1 MSENVKNFINSVQ
14 QKDYTA
20 AKDMF
25 QGAMAEKIS
34 AAFENKKI
42 ELASQMTEGTQSN
55 LADYSDLKEQLMESL
70 DMDPKKLA
78 KLVDGM
84 ASDLVKNNVDAAIKK
99 LDSMIN
105 DNKEKADFLKLIVP
119 NLDVSRDA
127 ERQLKDKMKEYSRG

>member
-84 ASDLVKNNVDAAIKK
+84 ATDLVKNNVDAAIKK
-99 LDSMIN
+99 LDSMID

>member
-1 MSENVKNFINSVQ
+1 MSEKVQDFVQ
-14 QKDYTA
+14 QVNKQDFSA
-20 AKDMF
+20 AKGSF
-25 QGAMAEKIS
+25 ESAIAEKIS

-42 ELASQMTEGTQSN
+42 DLASQMSEGTQSN
-55 LADYSDLKEQLMESL
+55 LTDYSDLKEQLMESL

-84 ASDLVKNNVDAAIKK
+84 ATDLVKNNVDAAIKK
-99 LDSMIN
+99 LDSMID

>member
-34 AAFENKKI
+34 VAFENKKI

>member
-34 AAFENKKI
+34 VAFENKKI

-55 LADYSDLKEQLMESL
+55 LTDYSDLKEQLMESL

-84 ASDLVKNNVDAAIKK
+84 ATDLVKNNVDAAIKK
-99 LDSMIN
+99 LDSMID

>member
-1 MSENVKNFINSVQ
+1 MSEKVQDFVQ
-14 QKDYTA
+14 QVNKQDFSA
-20 AKDMF
+20 AKGSF
-25 QGAMAEKIS
+25 ESAISEKIS

-42 ELASQMTEGTQSN
+42 DLASQMSEGTQSN
-55 LADYSDLKEQLMESL
+55 LTDYSDLKEQLMESL

-84 ASDLVKNNVDAAIKK
+84 ATDLVKNNVDAAIKK
-99 LDSMIN
+99 LDSMID